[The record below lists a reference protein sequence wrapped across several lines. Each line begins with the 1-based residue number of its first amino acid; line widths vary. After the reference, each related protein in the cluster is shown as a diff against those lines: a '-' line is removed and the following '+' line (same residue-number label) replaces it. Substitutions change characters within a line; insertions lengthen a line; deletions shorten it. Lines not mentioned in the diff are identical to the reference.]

1 MQLTKEIEYF
11 NETLYGSVIRDF
23 GIGVFPGSSRIPKMS
38 RGLFLSRVGVVTHFE
53 KKNER
58 LTFVGLSVRYFLSE
72 KESNQRNLS
81 KS

>member
-1 MQLTKEIEYF
+1 MVLSFAISASAFFQEAA
-11 NETLYGSVIRDF
+11 
-23 GIGVFPGSSRIPKMS
+23 GVPKMS